1 MTNFSV
7 QQMFNQWPGVLLVG
21 GDVDREGEER
31 IRPRPN
37 REIIRNRENIDAM
50 GECSLRISSSE
61 ILSRNVNHK
70 IEKLPPVFPHSP
82 GRLQRRLFC
91 SSPPGQRHWW

>member
-7 QQMFNQWPGVLLVG
+7 QQMFNQRPGVLLVG

-61 ILSRNVNHK
+61 I
-70 IEKLPPVFPHSP
+70 
-82 GRLQRRLFC
+82 
-91 SSPPGQRHWW
+91 

>member
-7 QQMFNQWPGVLLVG
+7 QQMFNQRPGVLLVG

-50 GECSLRISSSE
+50 GQRL
-61 ILSRNVNHK
+61 
-70 IEKLPPVFPHSP
+70 
-82 GRLQRRLFC
+82 LQR
-91 SSPPGQRHWW
+91 